1 MGLVACSRGNTLQGT
16 CASVE
21 CMAGRVKLKFSH
33 FCLARCTAAGVFL
46 SYLPPPPKLLLVRIV
61 RWSARRQRRAP
72 QRRWS
77 RSPPSWQ
84 HKPRPR
90 RRRTSLSNS
99 NAADLSCVGPM
110 MSWTTRT
117 CAGRSRRSA
126 VSSTVLEGWMRALT
140 RRTRRRRY
148 CRASSLPAA
157 WRPVLQARSD
167 QATEKQ
173 RSTEATERA
182 QVAKEARTRASCQA
196 RDKETLRKP
205 PGRELPGRDGRPH
218 PPEARTSCREML
230 GGRYSSTLKHTRLR
244 VLLTAF
250 AFPESRGSSVALEL

>member
-1 MGLVACSRGNTLQGT
+1 MC
-16 CASVE
+16 
-21 CMAGRVKLKFSH
+21 GRFKLKSSYFLQNEMGTWS
-33 FCLARCTAAGVFL
+33 VPFL
-46 SYLPPPPKLLLVRIV
+46 SPATRNEVTFSAKG
-61 RWSARRQRRAP
+61 RWSARRQRREP
-72 QRRWS
+72 PRRWS

-84 HKPRPR
+84 HRLRPR

-126 VSSTVLEGWMRALT
+126 VSSTVPEGWMRALT

-173 RSTEATERA
+173 RSTVATERA

-196 RDKETLRKP
+196 RDKETLRRP

-218 PPEARTSCREML
+218 PPEARTSAARCW
-230 GGRYSSTLKHTRLR
+230 
-244 VLLTAF
+244 VIDTA
-250 AFPESRGSSVALEL
+250 RH